1 MVSPKKFSFEYK
13 LVNEIQTNFKDKQS
27 DGLI

>member
-1 MVSPKKFSFEYK
+1 MVSPTKFSFKYK
-13 LVNEIQTNFKDKQS
+13 LINKIQTNFKDKQS